1 MVRGVVACTRS
12 PVADAQGFYVGS
24 PIGSAL
30 GFLLGMAM
38 MVCMAAVAA
47 GEPAPLEAF
56 FERHCYG
63 CHSGKEPEAGL
74 DLAVLSRDVSDPNI
88 LRRFVRIHDRIAQ
101 GEMPPKESEQPTAA
115 EIATVTQWLDAELFR
130 ADSERI
136 AKAGRAR
143 MRRMTRAEYENT
155 LCDLL
160 ALSRLDIQG
169 MLPADGR
176 VAGYEKIG
184 DGLDVSPAHLA
195 AYAAAAEKALTAA
208 IATRSTPPP
217 VFKRRIYPAGLF
229 KFGGNL
235 IGGNFVLLKDGKPDP
250 ALPIRG
256 GFENIKGYVAT
267 PGADDDLK
275 ERGQFFKDNAIA
287 KSQSTVGLIEA
298 NLGGREAGLDVA
310 PIYDGLYRLRFS
322 IWGFQWNRGTV
333 EPSVSQALAVRAH
346 AEGHQQEGGRLLATL
361 TAASLAPRE
370 HEITTWIDAHETL
383 VIDPVSIAN
392 NRGNSLQQIG
402 GRSAGHVGP
411 GVALDWFEVEG
422 PIEASWP
429 PESHR
434 RLFGDLPIAPLPVET
449 GGLIPPLRQTV
460 RSTGGHAPNFYVDI
474 PPADRK
480 PSLETVTS
488 STPLEDARR
497 LFTDFLPRAFR
508 RPVEPAEIDPYVALV
523 EKRLAAK
530 DCFEDAMRRAY
541 VAILTSPEFL
551 FHPADVQKGDSH
563 LFVLASRLSYWLWN
577 SPPDDT
583 LLAAAAAGRLA
594 DPAVLHA
601 EVDRLLADPRSD
613 RFLQNFTDQWL
624 ELHRIDETNPD
635 RKLYPEYSFLLH
647 EGMAAEPRAFL
658 RELIAKDLPIHSL
671 VDADFAMLTQ
681 RLAEHYGIMGVDGVE
696 VRRVAVP
703 KESHRGGLLGQA
715 AIHKVTANG
724 TTTTPVKRGVWV
736 LDRLLNDP
744 APPPPPGIAGID
756 PDTRGATTIREQ
768 LALHRTN
775 AGCAACHAKID
786 PPGFALECF
795 DPIGGYRDRYRSTDK
810 GDQAPEADR
819 LRWEARYKL
828 GPAVDASGE
837 AADGRRFTG
846 IDSFK
851 QLLADD
857 PAGLARAF
865 VGQMARYATGAELS
879 YADRRTIEEIVAT
892 AAPTQY
898 GVRSLMHA
906 IAASRLLP
914 GAR

>member
-1 MVRGVVACTRS
+1 MRPCR
-12 PVADAQGFYVGS
+12 
-24 PIGSAL
+24 
-30 GFLLGMAM
+30 FLWLA
-38 MVCMAAVAA
+38 VCGLLSVWPAAVARA
-47 GEPAPLEAF
+47 EPSPLETF
-56 FERHCYG
+56 FERHCYS

-74 DLAVLSRDVSDPNI
+74 DLAVLSRDVSDPKM
-88 LRRFVRIHDRIAQ
+88 LQRFVRIHDRIAQ
-101 GEMPPKESEQPTAA
+101 REMPPADSEQPTAD
-115 EIATVTQWLDAELFR
+115 EVRSVTRWLDAELFR

-136 AKAGRAR
+136 ARSGRAR
-143 MRRMTRAEYENT
+143 MRRMTREEYENT
-155 LCDLL
+155 LRDLL
-160 ALSRLDIQG
+160 ALSRLEIQE

-176 VAGYEKIG
+176 VSGFEKIA
-184 DGLDVSPAHLA
+184 DGLDLSPAHLA

-235 IGGNFVLLKDGKPDP
+235 VSGNFVLLKDGKPDP

-275 ERGQFFKDNAIA
+275 ERGQLFKDNAIA

-298 NLGGREAGLDVA
+298 NLGGHEAGLNVA
-310 PIYDGLYRLRFS
+310 PIYDGLYKLGFA
-322 IWGFQWNRGTV
+322 IWGFQWNKGTV

-383 VIDPVSIAN
+383 VIDPVSIAS
-392 NRGNSLQQIG
+392 NRGNSLRQIG

-449 GGLIPPLRQTV
+449 GGLIPPLRQAV
-460 RSTGGHAPNFYVDI
+460 RSTGGYLPNFYVDI

-480 PSLETVTS
+480 PPLETVMS

-497 LFTDFLPRAFR
+497 LFTDFLPQALR
-508 RPVEPAEIDPYVALV
+508 RPVEPAEVDPYVALV
-523 EKRLAAK
+523 EKRLDAK

-551 FHPADVQKGDSH
+551 FHPADVRSD
-563 LFVLASRLSYWLWN
+563 LTTLASRLSYWLWN
-577 SPPDDT
+577 SPPDDA
-583 LLAAAAAGRLA
+583 LLAASASGQLA
-594 DPAVLHA
+594 DPAALRA
-601 EVDRLLADPRSD
+601 EVDRLLNDPRSD
-613 RFLQNFTDQWL
+613 RFIEDFTDQWL

-658 RELIAKDLPIHSL
+658 RELIAKDLPIRTL

-681 RLAEHYGIMGVDGVE
+681 RLAEHYGIAGVDGVE
-696 VRRVAVP
+696 VRRVDVP

-775 AGCAACHAKID
+775 ADCAACHSKID

-810 GDQAPEADR
+810 GNPAPEAVS
-819 LRWEARYKL
+819 LRWQARYKL
-828 GPAVDASGE
+828 GPAVDSSG
-837 AADGRRFTG
+837 AVADGRSFTG
-846 IDSFK
+846 IDSFE

-865 VGQMARYATGAELS
+865 VSHMARYATGADLS
-879 YADRRTIEEIVAT
+879 YADRRAVDEIVT
-892 AAPTQY
+892 AAAPKQY
-898 GVRSLMHA
+898 GVRSLIHA
-906 IAASRLLP
+906 IAASPLLRM
-914 GAR
+914 GKGDAARFEP